1 MNCCYFSVTL
11 VSELSLLQQVRTI
24 CLSSFSG
31 KFLLHPKNQSVKSH
45 RSLPSIRS
53 HSEFHHALVSCP
65 ENRDYMSQRRK
76 TNTRSILKS
85 LDTTHSIYRF
95 YASRVTQ
102 ILQGEREKKTSFTLL
117 QHLYLLGTQ
126 ESAKEAN
133 RGRFWNSVY
142 SSSSLQRRAIGHEV
156 RLKSTDYRRG
166 NVREVIILLV

>member
-53 HSEFHHALVSCP
+53 HSEFHHALVFCP
-65 ENRDYMSQRRK
+65 ENRDYMSRWRK

-102 ILQGEREKKTSFTLL
+102 ILQGEREKKPLSHCYSTCIYWVHRRVQRKQTEGFFGIQFTAAA
-117 QHLYLLGTQ
+117 LG
-126 ESAKEAN
+126 
-133 RGRFWNSVY
+133 
-142 SSSSLQRRAIGHEV
+142 
-156 RLKSTDYRRG
+156 
-166 NVREVIILLV
+166 REEQ